1 MTGPLTNPACKHLP
15 ADRWGRGITS
25 APEQR
30 RGEAVGAHADVYAL
44 GIILAELAT
53 GRCPRSN
60 PSITQG
66 SELKN
71 HPSLRPLPE
80 PLKRFIYRCTDV
92 LPDHRPADAQ
102 QMYDAFD
109 RMLASLD
116 VQPGQEPTP
125 ADRPARLAQPI
136 NPAAVGSLLGV
147 RHQLR
152 WAAFSASGLPT
163 PQRPC
168 PHPGQSLGTNA
179 HSFEQALTRDRP
191 RLRSRAYESLVTDPQ
206 PLIISRRDSRT
217 GVRWR
222 HATRPSRQGYRSG
235 RPGRRWPGCPGR

>member
-1 MTGPLTNPACKHLP
+1 MGTW
-15 ADRWGRGITS
+15 DYM

-116 VQPGQEPTP
+116 VQPGQEPSAGGPTGTARP
-125 ADRPARLAQPI
+125 AD
-136 NPAAVGSLLGV
+136 
-147 RHQLR
+147 
-152 WAAFSASGLPT
+152 
-163 PQRPC
+163 
-168 PHPGQSLGTNA
+168 
-179 HSFEQALTRDRP
+179 
-191 RLRSRAYESLVTDPQ
+191 
-206 PLIISRRDSRT
+206 
-217 GVRWR
+217 
-222 HATRPSRQGYRSG
+222 
-235 RPGRRWPGCPGR
+235 